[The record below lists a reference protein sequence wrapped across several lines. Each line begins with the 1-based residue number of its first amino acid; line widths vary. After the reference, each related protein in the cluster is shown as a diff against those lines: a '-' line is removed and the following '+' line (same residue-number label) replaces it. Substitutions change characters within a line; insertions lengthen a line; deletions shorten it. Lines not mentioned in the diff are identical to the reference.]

1 MDEGP
6 DGRQRPTPKQQ
17 ASDAEIGAGGA
28 GVDEPDP
35 LLEQGIRRH
44 EQKGKDAAESHGDE
58 PDDGARCQGGKIE
71 RAGGIP
77 QKSEWPDQI
86 QVAQSGGA
94 FAETGYMM
102 MGRQL

>member
-6 DGRQRPTPKQQ
+6 DGRQRRNPKQQ

-44 EQKGKDAAESHGDE
+44 EQKGEDAAESHGNK
-58 PDDGARCQGGKIE
+58 PDDGAGCQGGNVE
-71 RAGGIP
+71 CAGGIP

-86 QVAQSGGA
+86 QVAQGGST
-94 FAETGYMM
+94 FAETG
-102 MGRQL
+102 